1 MLRLELACGERRP
14 RHPLLADAPARRR
27 ETRVWLRDPD
37 GALWERQ
44 GRAARPVE
52 TLPPPDSAALPGR
65 LPEHDAAP
73 LPAEAVEVARFTG
86 RRATLAPGLDWIEG
100 RITTPAGGALRTTR
114 LLAEGEA
121 APLLALCTELSAA
134 LPLLPARASLAEEA
148 LALAESRPPRPR
160 RAGPPCLAG
169 AETIE
174 AALVAALGHLL
185 EVLMAETPGCRIEA
199 GPRGVHQ
206 SRVALRRMRS
216 LLRIFRPVVDGP
228 DWRAFDSALKGLAE
242 TLGTAR
248 DWDVFL
254 DGIAAGTL
262 AALEGDA
269 RLKRLIAAARR
280 EREQAYAAV
289 AALLAGPEFRAAVW
303 LGLSLLV
310 LRPAAQPESP
320 LAPFA
325 ATVLRK
331 RWRRLKKAGR
341 EMESLGAEALHE
353 MRLDAK
359 RLRYAAEPFAA
370 LWPGKAAR
378 RFNRR
383 LAALQDAL
391 GLANDAVV
399 ARALAARLAGR
410 GAGEFAIG
418 TITGFA
424 AGRAEGS
431 RMAALAAW
439 QELRRARRFWNDKE
453 TEAS

>member
-1 MLRLELACGERRP
+1 MIRLELEGGARRP
-14 RHPLLADAPARRR
+14 RHPRLVETLAWRR
-27 ETRVWLRDPD
+27 ETRAWLRDAD

-44 GRAARPVE
+44 GRASRRVE
-52 TLPPPDSAALPGR
+52 PLPATDAPALPGC
-65 LPEHDAAP
+65 LPAQEAAP
-73 LPAEAVEVARFTG
+73 LPLGCVEVARFTG

-100 RITTPAGGALRTTR
+100 RVATPEGAALRTGR
-114 LLAEGEA
+114 LLLEGEA
-121 APLLALCTELSAA
+121 APLLALCADLAET
-134 LPLLPARASLAEEA
+134 LPLLPARVSLAEEA
-148 LALAESRPPRPR
+148 LALAESRAPRPR
-160 RAGPPCLAG
+160 RTGPPSLAG

-185 EVLMAETPGCRIEA
+185 EVLLAETPGCRIEA

-206 SRVALRRMRS
+206 SRVSLRRMRS

-228 DWRAFDSALKGLAE
+228 DWRAFDSALKGLAD
-242 TLGTAR
+242 TLGGAR

-254 DGIAAGTL
+254 DGIAAGML
-262 AALEGDA
+262 EALEGDA
-269 RLKRLIAAARR
+269 RVKRLVGAARR
-280 EREQAYAAV
+280 EREAAYGAV
-289 AALLAGPEFRAAVW
+289 AGLLAGPQFRAAIW
-303 LGLSLLV
+303 LGLSLLL
-310 LRPAAQPESP
+310 LRPAAVPEQP

-325 ATVLRK
+325 AAVLAK
-331 RWRRLKKAGR
+331 RWKRLRKAGR

-370 LWPGKAAR
+370 LWPGRRAR

-418 TITGFA
+418 TVTGFA

-431 RMAALAAW
+431 RVGALAAW
-439 QELRRARRFWNDKE
+439 EELRRAGRFWNEEE

>member
-14 RHPLLADAPARRR
+14 RHPRLAESPTWRR
-27 ETRVWLRDPD
+27 ETRVWLRDRD
-37 GALWERQ
+37 GVLWERQ

-52 TLPPPDSAALPGR
+52 ALPPLDVPALPGR
-65 LPEHDAAP
+65 LPAREPAP

-100 RITTPAGGALRTTR
+100 RLTTPAGGALRTAR
-114 LLAEGEA
+114 LLAQGEA
-121 APLLALCTELSAA
+121 APLLGLCTDLSAT
-134 LPLLPARASLAEEA
+134 LPLLPARVALTEEA

-160 RAGPPCLAG
+160 RAGPPSLAG

-174 AALVAALGHLL
+174 AALVAALGHLF
-185 EVLMAETPGCRIEA
+185 EVLLAEAPGCRIEA

-228 DWRAFDSALKGLAE
+228 DWRALDSALKGLAA
-242 TLGTAR
+242 TLGSAR

-262 AALEGDA
+262 AALEGDS
-269 RLKRLIAAARR
+269 RLRRLIGAARR
-280 EREQAYAAV
+280 ERERAYGAV
-289 AALLAGPEFRAAVW
+289 AELLAGPEFRGAVW
-303 LGLSLLV
+303 LGLSLLL
-310 LRPAAQPESP
+310 LRPAAVAERP

-325 ATVLRK
+325 SAVLQK
-331 RWRRLKKAGR
+331 RWRRLKKAGH

-418 TITGFA
+418 TVTGFA

-439 QELRRARRFWNDKE
+439 EELRRAGRFWNDPE